1 MATYYRWRQSS
12 AIVSDNITQTESISR
27 VFAHGDTKYVN
38 VWALTEL
45 PEIISLGR
53 APFYKFTNNDFLD
66 YIEILD
72 NEIFSQKTI
81 PIQNGQYFLVIIF
94 SVQDSDLKYSDI
106 YYLNRTGKT
115 IYITTKG
122 SESETDVKVQFSF
135 DEAGNNTTSVEK
147 STISGSRGDFIDYV
161 YSTSPNTYQNGL
173 SEDLTYW
180 YDQRTTITSP
190 TAPTNLQYPN
200 PITTPTVTVSWDAAT
215 SNVPQ
220 YPIDHYVVGFNYHND
235 PFTVVEKTVSANNTS
250 AELTIPMTY
259 NGNIVDWVTPL
270 VYVYDTN
277 GKSNG
282 VYGSRVDVYFS
293 PTITVPSLAM
303 QEQQITVTWTAVD
316 GATGYTLQRKANTD
330 ADWVEVYTGQA
341 LEFTEEVGT
350 WSTVQYRVQAT
361 FSSGPGGWGT
371 SKVVPVVSASA
382 LVISG
387 QDGDLG
393 TLTADVPYT
402 VSTDTGKPITV
413 ERKVNGQV
421 VASIEAS
428 SNFAYDI
435 PIYDLPTGAGTIILT
450 CSVTPEGQA
459 PVQAERKWTYYKAPV
474 LFPQTGSTAQITKE
488 GKNVYPL
495 TIAEAVRTPQYMG
508 GSLDKT
514 LELLEEILNTA
525 VISVGTYVGTGTS
538 GQSAPNR
545 LRFMSPPTVVTVY
558 GEGRVLSISN
568 TEPTGGQ
575 ADAYIQGNEAIW
587 YNISADKQLNESG
600 KTYTYFAAGKRV

>member
-1 MATYYRWRQSS
+1 MQGQS
-12 AIVSDNITQTESISR
+12 IPVS
-27 VFAHGDTKYVN
+27 
-38 VWALTEL
+38 
-45 PEIISLGR
+45 
-53 APFYKFTNNDFLD
+53 
-66 YIEILD
+66 
-72 NEIFSQKTI
+72 
-81 PIQNGQYFLVIIF
+81 
-94 SVQDSDLKYSDI
+94 
-106 YYLNRTGKT
+106 
-115 IYITTKG
+115 
-122 SESETDVKVQFSF
+122 
-135 DEAGNNTTSVEK
+135 
-147 STISGSRGDFIDYV
+147 
-161 YSTSPNTYQNGL
+161 
-173 SEDLTYW
+173 
-180 YDQRTTITSP
+180 
-190 TAPTNLQYPN
+190 
-200 PITTPTVTVSWDAAT
+200 
-215 SNVPQ
+215 
-220 YPIDHYVVGFNYHND
+220 
-235 PFTVVEKTVSANNTS
+235 
-250 AELTIPMTY
+250 
-259 NGNIVDWVTPL
+259 
-270 VYVYDTN
+270 
-277 GKSNG
+277 
-282 VYGSRVDVYFS
+282 
-293 PTITVPSLAM
+293 
-303 QEQQITVTWTAVD
+303 WTAVD

-330 ADWVEVYTGQA
+330 ADWVEVYTGQD

-435 PIYDLPTGAGTIILT
+435 PIYDLPTGAGTITLT
-450 CSVTPEGQA
+450 CSVTPDGQA

-488 GKNVYPL
+488 GENIYPL

-600 KTYTYFAAGKRV
+600 KTYTYFAAGQRV

>member
-1 MATYYRWRQSS
+1 MMATYYRWNRYGKNSYIPSDVLYDFVMDRGSIVKIFNSKPPFANS
-12 AIVSDNITQTESISR
+12 AKGYVYDVSNPSATYEY
-27 VFAHGDTKYVN
+27 G
-38 VWALTEL
+38 
-45 PEIISLGR
+45 
-53 APFYKFTNNDFLD
+53 
-66 YIEILD
+66 
-72 NEIFSQKTI
+72 
-81 PIQNGQYFLVIIF
+81 
-94 SVQDSDLKYSDI
+94 
-106 YYLNRTGKT
+106 
-115 IYITTKG
+115 
-122 SESETDVKVQFSF
+122 DVKTEIDVTNKYFVFTS
-135 DEAGNNTTSVEK
+135 GNTSSNIGYADGSKAKVVLTN
-147 STISGSRGDFIDYV
+147 STNMLLISSKGLAAPTGYRAKNEPTGPFDYV
-161 YSTSPNTYQNGL
+161 YSNNSSAYPNDAVDDYRYYEN
-173 SEDLTYW
+173 
-180 YDQRTTITSP
+180 RTTIVSP
-190 TAPTNLQYPN
+190 TAPSDLMYPN
-200 PITTPTVTVSWDAAT
+200 PITTPTVTVSWRASS
-215 SNVPQ
+215 SNVPA
-220 YPIDHYVVGFNYHND
+220 YRVNKYEVSYSVNGGAWKGAGTPSGTSLEV
-235 PFTVVEKTVSANNTS
+235 TVPTEATS
-250 AELTIPMTY
+250 IQFRVRAQ
-259 NGNIVDWVTPL
+259 D
-270 VYVYDTN
+270 
-277 GKSNG
+277 SNG
-282 VYGSRVDVYFS
+282 QWSTTTTGVVSTILIA
-293 PTITVPSLAM
+293 PTISVPSQSM
-303 QEQQITVTWTAVD
+303 QGQSIPVSWTAVD

-330 ADWVEVYTGQA
+330 ADWVEVYTGQD

-435 PIYDLPTGAGTIILT
+435 PIYDLPTGAGTITLT

-459 PVQAERKWTYYKAPV
+459 PVQAERKWTYYKAPI

-488 GKNVYPL
+488 GKNIYPL

-525 VISVGTYVGTGTS
+525 VISIGTYVGTGTS

-568 TEPTGGQ
+568 AEPTGGQ

>member
-1 MATYYRWRQSS
+1 MATYYKFIKSE
-12 AIVSDNITQTESISR
+12 IIPDES
-27 VFAHGDTKYVN
+27 VTLVN
-38 VWALTEL
+38 VGQEIYFL
-45 PEIISLGR
+45 PSDSSSMRVWISGTKPPYAGTMKYYFPLEQCIVKKYSSTG
-53 APFYKFTNNDFLD
+53 LD
-66 YIEILD
+66 NMTFEIL
-72 NEIFSQKTI
+72 
-81 PIQNGQYFLVIIF
+81 PGQYFYEYPIVDSSAAVETDTYYIF
-94 SVQDSDLKYSDI
+94 QNQTEERITVKV
-106 YYLNRTGKT
+106 KT
-115 IYITTKG
+115 
-122 SESETDVKVQFSF
+122 SESSGQYKTKVVFLRGNEEISIRKI
-135 DEAGNNTTSVEK
+135 EGTWRAGNTVE
-147 STISGSRGDFIDYV
+147 TL
-161 YSTSPNTYQNGL
+161 YSLKANAYPYNGANPDDGYFY
-173 SEDLTYW
+173 S
-180 YDQRTTITSP
+180 RTTVTSP
-190 TAPTNLQYPN
+190 TNPSKIIAPN
-200 PITTPTVTVSWDAAT
+200 PITTSNVTVSWSAA
-215 SNVPQ
+215 
-220 YPIDHYVVGFNYHND
+220 
-235 PFTVVEKTVSANNTS
+235 
-250 AELTIPMTY
+250 
-259 NGNIVDWVTPL
+259 
-270 VYVYDTN
+270 
-277 GKSNG
+277 KSNTNYPVNLYEVSYSTDG
-282 VYGSRVDVYFS
+282 GSDWRVAGTTASTSLIVNIPVGITSIQFRVRAQDSNGQWSSYAMGTASTVLLS
-293 PTITVPSLAM
+293 PTLTVPSMAM
-303 QEQQITVTWTAVD
+303 QGQSIPVSWTAVD

-330 ADWVEVYTGQA
+330 ADWVQVYTGSD
-341 LEFTEEVGT
+341 LEFTEEVET

-435 PIYDLPTGAGTIILT
+435 PIYDLPTGAGTITLT

-488 GKNVYPL
+488 GKNIYPL

>member
-1 MATYYRWRQSS
+1 MATYYRWRKSEVKQTDKKTASPFNTFEFSNILYASPNKPVLESGRYTGFTGTISLAPSQRMEVDSSTYKGVAASS
-12 AIVSDNITQTESISR
+12 APDE
-27 VFAHGDTKYVN
+27 Y
-38 VWALTEL
+38 TEL
-45 PEIISLGR
+45 ISGTYVLQATTTGTR
-53 APFYKFTNNDFLD
+53 A
-66 YIEILD
+66 
-72 NEIFSQKTI
+72 
-81 PIQNGQYFLVIIF
+81 
-94 SVQDSDLKYSDI
+94 
-106 YYLNRTGKT
+106 
-115 IYITTKG
+115 
-122 SESETDVKVQFSF
+122 
-135 DEAGNNTTSVEK
+135 
-147 STISGSRGDFIDYV
+147 TISGDGNVYIHTIIYSPGTFVSYV
-161 YSTSPNTYQNGL
+161 YSTNASSYPNGGVQGDY
-173 SEDLTYW
+173 Y

-190 TAPTNLQYPN
+190 TAPTNIQYPN

-215 SNVPQ
+215 SNVPS
-220 YPIDHYVVGFNYHND
+220 YSVSKYELSYALNGSG
-235 PFTVVEKTVSANNTS
+235 TWKTAGTPSGTS
-250 AELTIPMTY
+250 LEVTIPTEATS
-259 NGNIVDWVTPL
+259 IQFRVRAQD
-270 VYVYDTN
+270 
-277 GKSNG
+277 SNG
-282 VYGSRVDVYFS
+282 QWGNYTTGVVSNILIA
-293 PTITVPSLAM
+293 PTISVPSQAM
-303 QEQQITVTWTAVD
+303 QGQSIPVSWTAVD

-330 ADWVEVYTGQA
+330 ADWVEVYTGQD
-341 LEFTEEVGT
+341 LEFAEEVGT

-361 FSSGPGGWGT
+361 FSSGPGEWGT
-371 SKVVPVVSASA
+371 SKVTPVVSASA

-435 PIYDLPTGAGTIILT
+435 PIYDLPTGAGTITLT
-450 CSVTPEGQA
+450 CSVTPDGQA

-525 VISVGTYVGTGTS
+525 VISVGTYVGTGTF
-538 GQSAPNR
+538 GPDAPNR

>member
-1 MATYYRWRQSS
+1 MATYYRWRQSTIGTIDETTKITHIALS
-12 AIVSDNITQTESISR
+12 RNKTYKTAQSVSID
-27 VFAHGDTKYVN
+27 VDT
-38 VWALTEL
+38 LTY
-45 PEIISLGR
+45 I
-53 APFYKFTNNDFLD
+53 FTS
-66 YIEILD
+66 E
-72 NEIFSQKTI
+72 KTY
-81 PIQNGQYFLVIIF
+81 NGQPYPGVTLNKGTIIYGYPYDNK
-94 SVQDSDLKYSDI
+94 SYIKINGSNATVYINPESSNQVVLDSPGASGEVHDNPSI
-106 YYLNRTGKT
+106 
-115 IYITTKG
+115 
-122 SESETDVKVQFSF
+122 V
-135 DEAGNNTTSVEK
+135 AGDSQ
-147 STISGSRGDFIDYV
+147 GYV
-161 YSTSPNTYQNGL
+161 YSLSASAYPNGGVQGDY
-173 SEDLTYW
+173 Y

-190 TAPTNLQYPN
+190 TAPTGLRYPN
-200 PITTPTVTVSWDAAT
+200 PIITSSSTVSWTAAQSNT
-215 SNVPQ
+215 DYPVNLYELSYSTNGGGSWTVAGTTESTSLSVPLPAGATFILYRVRAQDSNGQWSGYATGTVSNVLA
-220 YPIDHYVVGFNYHND
+220 
-235 PFTVVEKTVSANNTS
+235 T
-250 AELTIPMTY
+250 
-259 NGNIVDWVTPL
+259 
-270 VYVYDTN
+270 
-277 GKSNG
+277 
-282 VYGSRVDVYFS
+282 
-293 PTITVPSLAM
+293 PTISVPSQAM
-303 QEQQITVTWTAVD
+303 QGQNIPVSWTAVD

-330 ADWVEVYTGQA
+330 TDWVEVYTGQD
-341 LEFTEEVGT
+341 LEFTEEVGG
-350 WSTVQYRVQAT
+350 WSTVQYRVQAV
-361 FSSGPGGWGT
+361 FSVGPGGWGT
-371 SKVVPVVSASA
+371 SKVIPVVSASA

-435 PIYDLPTGAGTIILT
+435 PIYDLPTGAGTITLT

-488 GKNVYPL
+488 GKNIYPL

-575 ADAYIQGNEAIW
+575 TDAYIQENEAIW

>member
-1 MATYYRWRQSS
+1 MATYYRWRKSTLSYEEYKKHTLKVEAGYGWGTIISTIGFSS
-12 AIVSDNITQTESISR
+12 YKIGTGKILDKKTGIYSLSNITKQGNIGDEETVTVNTGEAIVIGNQYVEVTSGPIT
-27 VFAHGDTKYVN
+27 F
-38 VWALTEL
+38 
-45 PEIISLGR
+45 EI
-53 APFYKFTNNDFLD
+53 PPD
-66 YIEILD
+66 YYL
-72 NEIFSQKTI
+72 
-81 PIQNGQYFLVIIF
+81 
-94 SVQDSDLKYSDI
+94 SVVKADI
-106 YYLNRTGKT
+106 YRELVLY
-115 IYITTKG
+115 
-122 SESETDVKVQFSF
+122 ESRLEG
-135 DEAGNNTTSVEK
+135 AGIFLK
-147 STISGSRGDFIDYV
+147 YV
-161 YSTSPNTYQNGL
+161 YSLNA
-173 SEDLTYW
+173 SEYPTDGQSGDYW

-190 TAPTNLQYPN
+190 TAPSN
-200 PITTPTVTVSWDAAT
+200 VTCPAVISQSPVQVTWDAST
-215 SNVPQ
+215 SNVPD
-220 YPIDHYVVGFNYHND
+220 YPVTGYEVGYSINGGSWVACGTTAD
-235 PFTVVEKTVSANNTS
+235 TSLSVSV
-250 AELTIPMTY
+250 PMTAPVPIQFRVKAQDA
-259 NGNIVDWVTPL
+259 NGQWSTYTMGNSAQVLPTPVL
-270 VYVYDTN
+270 
-277 GKSNG
+277 
-282 VYGSRVDVYFS
+282 
-293 PTITVPSLAM
+293 TVPSLAM
-303 QEQQITVTWTAVD
+303 QGQEITVNWTSVE
-316 GATGYTLQRKANTD
+316 GSTSYTLQRKANTD
-330 ADWVEVYTGQA
+330 TDWVEVYTGQD

-350 WSTVQYRVQAT
+350 WSTVQYRVQAV
-361 FSSGPGGWGT
+361 FSVGPGGWGT
-371 SKVVPVVSASA
+371 SKVIPVVSASA

-435 PIYDLPTGAGTIILT
+435 PIYDLPTGAGTITLT
-450 CSVTPEGQA
+450 CSVTPDGQD

-474 LFPQTGSTAQITKE
+474 LFPQAGSTAQITKE

-514 LELLEEILNTA
+514 LELMEEILNTA

-575 ADAYIQGNEAIW
+575 TDAYIQGNEAIW

>member
-1 MATYYRWRQSS
+1 MATYYRWR
-12 AIVSDNITQTESISR
+12 
-27 VFAHGDTKYVN
+27 
-38 VWALTEL
+38 
-45 PEIISLGR
+45 
-53 APFYKFTNNDFLD
+53 
-66 YIEILD
+66 
-72 NEIFSQKTI
+72 
-81 PIQNGQYFLVIIF
+81 
-94 SVQDSDLKYSDI
+94 
-106 YYLNRTGKT
+106 
-115 IYITTKG
+115 
-122 SESETDVKVQFSF
+122 
-135 DEAGNNTTSVEK
+135 K
-147 STISGSRGDFIDYV
+147 STIGYFNQMTTKVAPTFASTKIFYTLGQKPSNDTGEFTFKNSKTLLDGDSFTLQDEDYFAISNPASIMYSPQGGPGTLFSDGTKLLVGSDNLYFNSYEIRPTADVNLGYV
-161 YSTSPNTYQNGL
+161 YSTSASAYPNGGVQGDY
-173 SEDLTYW
+173 Y

-190 TAPTNLQYPN
+190 TAPTNIQYPN

-215 SNVPQ
+215 SNVPGVTISKYEVYVSYNGAGFPP
-220 YPIDHYVVGFNYHND
+220 YPQIGE
-235 PFTVVEKTVSANNTS
+235 TTS
-250 AELTIPMTY
+250 TSIEVTIPGT
-259 NGNIVDWVTPL
+259 
-270 VYVYDTN
+270 TN
-277 GKSNG
+277 GVPITSVQFAVRAYDSNG
-282 VYGSRVDVYFS
+282 EYGLSLGNVVPAYFS
-293 PTITVPSLAM
+293 PTLTVPSIAM
-303 QEQQITVTWTAVD
+303 QGQSIPVSWTAVD

-330 ADWVEVYTGQA
+330 ADWVEVYTGQD

-435 PIYDLPTGAGTIILT
+435 PIYDLPTGAGTITLT

-459 PVQAERKWTYYKAPV
+459 PVQAERKWTYYKAPI

-488 GKNVYPL
+488 GKNIYPL

-575 ADAYIQGNEAIW
+575 TDAYIQGNEAIW

>member
-1 MATYYRWRQSS
+1 MATYYRWRKSTLSYEEYNRYTFSVKAGYGLGTFITTIGFSS
-12 AIVSDNITQTESISR
+12 YKIGTGKILDKKTGIFSLSNITKQGNIGDEDTVTVNEGEAIVIGNQYVEVTSGPVIFEIPPDYYLSAVKADIAREFVLYESR
-27 VFAHGDTKYVN
+27 LEGAG
-38 VWALTEL
+38 
-45 PEIISLGR
+45 
-53 APFYKFTNNDFLD
+53 
-66 YIEILD
+66 
-72 NEIFSQKTI
+72 IF
-81 PIQNGQYFLVIIF
+81 
-94 SVQDSDLKYSDI
+94 LKYI
-106 YYLNRTGKT
+106 YSLNA
-115 IYITTKG
+115 
-122 SESETDVKVQFSF
+122 SEYPTDGQ
-135 DEAGNNTTSVEK
+135 
-147 STISGSRGDFIDYV
+147 SGD
-161 YSTSPNTYQNGL
+161 
-173 SEDLTYW
+173 YW

-190 TAPTNLQYPN
+190 TAPSN
-200 PITTPTVTVSWDAAT
+200 VTCPAVISQSPVQVTWDVST
-215 SNVPQ
+215 SNVPD
-220 YPIDHYVVGFNYHND
+220 YPVTGYEVGYSINGGSWVACGTTAD
-235 PFTVVEKTVSANNTS
+235 TSLSVSV
-250 AELTIPMTY
+250 PMTAPTPIQFRVKAQDA
-259 NGNIVDWVTPL
+259 NGQWSTYTMGNSAQVLPTPVL
-270 VYVYDTN
+270 
-277 GKSNG
+277 
-282 VYGSRVDVYFS
+282 
-293 PTITVPSLAM
+293 TVPSLAM
-303 QEQQITVTWTAVD
+303 QGQEITVNWTSVE
-316 GATGYTLQRKANTD
+316 GSTSYTLQRKANTD
-330 ADWVEVYTGQA
+330 TDWVEVYTGQD
-341 LEFTEEVGT
+341 LEFTEEVGG
-350 WSTVQYRVQAT
+350 WSTVQYRVQAV
-361 FSSGPGGWGT
+361 FSVGPGGWGT
-371 SKVVPVVSASA
+371 SKVIPVVSASA

-435 PIYDLPTGAGTIILT
+435 PIYDLPTGAGTITLT

-488 GKNVYPL
+488 GKNIYPL

-558 GEGRVLSISN
+558 GEGRMLSISN

-575 ADAYIQGNEAIW
+575 TDAYIQGNEAIW
-587 YNISADKQLNESG
+587 YNISVDKQLNESG

>member
-1 MATYYRWRQSS
+1 MATYYRWR
-12 AIVSDNITQTESISR
+12 
-27 VFAHGDTKYVN
+27 
-38 VWALTEL
+38 
-45 PEIISLGR
+45 
-53 APFYKFTNNDFLD
+53 
-66 YIEILD
+66 
-72 NEIFSQKTI
+72 
-81 PIQNGQYFLVIIF
+81 
-94 SVQDSDLKYSDI
+94 
-106 YYLNRTGKT
+106 
-115 IYITTKG
+115 
-122 SESETDVKVQFSF
+122 
-135 DEAGNNTTSVEK
+135 K
-147 STISGSRGDFIDYV
+147 STIGYFNQMTTKVAPTFASTKIFYTLGQKPSNDTGEFTFQNSKTLLDGDSFTLQDEDYFAISNPASIMYSPQGGPGTLFSDGTKLLVGSDNLYFNSYEIRPTADVNLGYV
-161 YSTSPNTYQNGL
+161 YSTSASAYPNGGVQGDY
-173 SEDLTYW
+173 Y

-190 TAPTNLQYPN
+190 TAPTNIQHPN

-215 SNVPQ
+215 SNVPS
-220 YPIDHYVVGFNYHND
+220 YSVSKYELSYALNGSGTWKTAGTPSGTSLEV
-235 PFTVVEKTVSANNTS
+235 TVPTEATS
-250 AELTIPMTY
+250 IQFRVRAQ
-259 NGNIVDWVTPL
+259 DS
-270 VYVYDTN
+270 N
-277 GKSNG
+277 GKWGNYTTGVASN
-282 VYGSRVDVYFS
+282 VLVAS
-293 PTITVPSLAM
+293 TITVPSQAM
-303 QEQQITVTWTAVD
+303 QGQSIPVSWTAVD

-330 ADWVEVYTGQA
+330 ADWVEVYTGPD
-341 LEFTEEVGT
+341 LEFTEEVGA

-435 PIYDLPTGAGTIILT
+435 PIYDLPTGAGTITLT

-459 PVQAERKWTYYKAPV
+459 PVQAERKLTYYKAPV

-488 GKNVYPL
+488 GENIYPL

-545 LRFMSPPTVVTVY
+545 LRFMSPPTVVTIY

>member
-1 MATYYRWRQSS
+1 MMATYYRWRQSTVNYQETS
-12 AIVSDNITQTESISR
+12 SPIVDQGNSGIYVKNSKPSVVNGYLYDFSSYDAFYPKDASSD
-27 VFAHGDTKYVN
+27 GVN
-38 VWALTEL
+38 V
-45 PEIISLGR
+45 
-53 APFYKFTNNDFLD
+53 
-66 YIEILD
+66 
-72 NEIFSQKTI
+72 
-81 PIQNGQYFLVIIF
+81 NG
-94 SVQDSDLKYSDI
+94 KW
-106 YYLNRTGKT
+106 T
-115 IYITTKG
+115 
-122 SESETDVKVQFSF
+122 SF
-135 DEAGNNTTSVEK
+135 QLGNNRNAFLATGNIEAK
-147 STISGSRGDFIDYV
+147 YNTIGQVYELWVDTIRYTYNPIPGSFISYV
-161 YSTSPNTYQNGL
+161 YSISASAYPNGGVSGSY
-173 SEDLTYW
+173 Y

-190 TAPTNLQYPN
+190 TAPTNIQYPN

-215 SNVPQ
+215 SNVPGVTISK
-220 YPIDHYVVGFNYHND
+220 YRVVASPNGLPVSNYVLVD
-235 PFTVVEKTVSANNTS
+235 VESGLNTQIT
-250 AELTIPMTY
+250 LPQTY
-259 NGNIVDWVTPL
+259 NGENVSTVQINVFAID
-270 VYVYDTN
+270 
-277 GKSNG
+277 SNG
-282 VYGSRVDVYFS
+282 NFGPSLYGPTVNYLLS
-293 PTITVPSLAM
+293 PTISVPSQAM
-303 QEQQITVTWTAVD
+303 QGQSIPVSWTAVD

-330 ADWVEVYTGQA
+330 ADWVEVYTGQD

-361 FSSGPGGWGT
+361 FSSGPSGWGT

-435 PIYDLPTGAGTIILT
+435 PIYDLPTGAGTITLT
-450 CSVTPEGQA
+450 CSVTPDGQA

-488 GKNVYPL
+488 GENVYPL

-545 LRFMSPPTVVTVY
+545 LRFMNPPTVVTVY

>member
-1 MATYYRWRQSS
+1 MATYYKFIKSE
-12 AIVSDNITQTESISR
+12 IIPDES
-27 VFAHGDTKYVN
+27 VTLVN
-38 VWALTEL
+38 VGQEIYFL
-45 PEIISLGR
+45 PSDSSSMRVWISGTKPPYAGTMKYYFPLEQCIVKKYSSTG
-53 APFYKFTNNDFLD
+53 LD
-66 YIEILD
+66 NMTFEIL
-72 NEIFSQKTI
+72 
-81 PIQNGQYFLVIIF
+81 PGQYFYEYPIVDSSAAVETDTYYIF
-94 SVQDSDLKYSDI
+94 QNQTEERITVKV
-106 YYLNRTGKT
+106 KT
-115 IYITTKG
+115 
-122 SESETDVKVQFSF
+122 SESSGQYKTKVVFLRGNEEISIRKI
-135 DEAGNNTTSVEK
+135 EGTWRAGNTVE
-147 STISGSRGDFIDYV
+147 TL
-161 YSTSPNTYQNGL
+161 YSLKANAYPYNGANPDDGYFY
-173 SEDLTYW
+173 S
-180 YDQRTTITSP
+180 RTTVTSP
-190 TAPTNLQYPN
+190 TNPSKIIAPN
-200 PITTPTVTVSWDAAT
+200 PITTSNVTVSWSAA
-215 SNVPQ
+215 
-220 YPIDHYVVGFNYHND
+220 
-235 PFTVVEKTVSANNTS
+235 
-250 AELTIPMTY
+250 
-259 NGNIVDWVTPL
+259 
-270 VYVYDTN
+270 
-277 GKSNG
+277 KSNTNYPVNLYEVSYSTDG
-282 VYGSRVDVYFS
+282 GSDWRVAGTTASTSLIVNIPVGITSIQFRVRAQDSNGQWSSYAMGTASTVLLS
-293 PTITVPSLAM
+293 PTLTVPSMAM
-303 QEQQITVTWTAVD
+303 QGQSIPVSWTAVD

-330 ADWVEVYTGQA
+330 ADWVEVYTGQD

-361 FSSGPGGWGT
+361 FSSGLGGWGT
-371 SKVVPVVSASA
+371 SKVIPVVSASA

-387 QDGDLG
+387 QDGYLG

-421 VASIEAS
+421 VASIKAS

-435 PIYDLPTGAGTIILT
+435 PIYDLPTGAGTITLT

-488 GKNVYPL
+488 GKNIYPL

>member
-1 MATYYRWRQSS
+1 MATYYRWRKSTAIYADKFDRTVDSIDYGSAINTNIYISSSRPSILVNESGFDTSSFDLLEIGVGETEVLSIGTYFFFSNVSGAYTASYYETKTQTTITALTQGSGTVHGTCDYHYLASS
-12 AIVSDNITQTESISR
+12 AGEFIS
-27 VFAHGDTKYVN
+27 
-38 VWALTEL
+38 
-45 PEIISLGR
+45 
-53 APFYKFTNNDFLD
+53 
-66 YIEILD
+66 
-72 NEIFSQKTI
+72 
-81 PIQNGQYFLVIIF
+81 
-94 SVQDSDLKYSDI
+94 
-106 YYLNRTGKT
+106 
-115 IYITTKG
+115 
-122 SESETDVKVQFSF
+122 
-135 DEAGNNTTSVEK
+135 
-147 STISGSRGDFIDYV
+147 YV
-161 YSTSPNTYQNGL
+161 YSTDASAYPNGGVRGDY
-173 SEDLTYW
+173 Y
-180 YDQRTTITSP
+180 YDKRTTITSP

-215 SNVPQ
+215 SNVPS
-220 YPIDHYVVGFNYHND
+220 YSVSKYELSYALNGSGWKIVGT
-235 PFTVVEKTVSANNTS
+235 PSGTS
-250 AELTIPMTY
+250 LEV
-259 NGNIVDWVTPL
+259 IVPTEATSIQFRVRAQD
-270 VYVYDTN
+270 
-277 GKSNG
+277 SNG
-282 VYGSRVDVYFS
+282 QWSSYATGTASNILLS
-293 PTITVPSLAM
+293 PTLTVPSMAM
-303 QEQQITVTWTAVD
+303 QGQQITVNWTAID
-316 GATGYTLQRKANTD
+316 GATSYTLQRQANTD
-330 ADWVEVYTGQA
+330 DGWVQVYSGNA
-341 LEFTEEVGT
+341 LTFTETVGT
-350 WSTVQYRVQAT
+350 WTTVQYQVQAV
-361 FSSGPGGWGT
+361 FSVGPGGWGT
-371 SKVVPVVSASA
+371 SKVIPVVSASA

-421 VASIEAS
+421 VAGIKAS

-435 PIYDLPTGAGTIILT
+435 PIYDLPTGAGTITLT